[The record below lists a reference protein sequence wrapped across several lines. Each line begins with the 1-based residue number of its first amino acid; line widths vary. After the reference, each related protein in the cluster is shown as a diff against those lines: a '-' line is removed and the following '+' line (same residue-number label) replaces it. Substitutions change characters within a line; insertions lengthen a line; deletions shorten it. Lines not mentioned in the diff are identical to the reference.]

1 MYVYELIEKLKTY
14 PQDMYLEFN
23 GAYVFGYWKD
33 EVINICYNHDDKG
46 WISPEEI
53 NEKIKN

>member
-1 MYVYELIEKLKTY
+1 MYVYELIEKLKKY
-14 PQDMYLEFN
+14 PQDMYLEFQ
-23 GAYVFGYWKD
+23 GAYVFGYIKD

-53 NEKIKN
+53 NEKIK